1 VKNRVLFL
9 FLLTAGASGQALNLP
24 EWEDEDLEALES
36 GEWVPGSNLLGRIAR
51 QLLDSDNDDPIELD
65 PAIRDLPEDVEEP
78 IEWSS
83 KIEEQFVQSYFHK
96 PPIGFLNDPQ
106 HLLTTQEFRD
116 REGFLDYHARDTD
129 IDLYV
134 YLFDSLQEIPPGES
148 IRGVVRSH
156 IDGERPAAVV
166 FYFLGMPE
174 KAQLAFTDQ
183 VTRSVNLE
191 EREKVLRMAVEEAL
205 EKSDPSSQLESFSI
219 QLSIR
224 LYWLEKVVAKGG
236 RNISSVGPLI
246 LSRQRDAMR
255 EKNGAW
261 ARLKEKPGIFYPLV
275 VLAVAASAIAL
286 GLAGR
291 WLAERRRVYVF
302 PDAEGAPLLEAP
314 YAAGVGGVIS
324 FSSATAPPSSQKSEV
339 PDYLQG
345 M

>member
-1 VKNRVLFL
+1 MILLLFL
-9 FLLTAGASGQALNLP
+9 IGVAHGQTLDLP
-24 EWEDEDLEALES
+24 EWDDEDLEALES
-36 GEWVPGSNLLGRIAR
+36 GEWMPGSNLLGRIAK
-51 QLLDSDNDDPIELD
+51 QLLESDNDDPIELD
-65 PAIRDLPEDVEEP
+65 PAIRDLPEEAEEP
-78 IEWSS
+78 IEWSIR
-83 KIEEQFVQSYFHK
+83 IEEKFVRSYFHE
-96 PPIGFLNDPQ
+96 PSIGFLNDPQ

-116 REGFLDYHARDTD
+116 RGEFLNYHARDTD

-134 YLFDSLQEIPPGES
+134 YLFDGLQEIPPGES
-148 IRGVVRSH
+148 IGGVVRSH

-183 VTRSVNLE
+183 ITGSVNKE

-236 RNISSVGPLI
+236 GNISSVRPLI
-246 LSRQRDAMR
+246 FSRQQDAAR
-255 EKNGAW
+255 KKKGVW
-261 ARLKEKPGIFYPLV
+261 AKLKEEPGIFYSV
-275 VLAVAASAIAL
+275 VILAVAAAAIAL
-286 GLAGR
+286 GLLGR
-291 WLAERRRVYVF
+291 WLTERKRVYVF

-339 PDYLQG
+339 QDYLQR